1 MQFQYS
7 KFKVRELV
15 KDKFDPT
22 LKEEYKE
29 DTAMKIFKAS
39 IEVIRQS
46 GNRLTEQHYLPY
58 SPKEKEDVIKEVRAQ
73 ISEWKSKILI
83 RRQEEKITRTDRVL
97 SKKILDMLVEY
108 LRALEEADIAK
119 RQNKLYHVDAVA
131 AITELQ
137 VDRKFASPERKP
149 VKRKI
154 H

>member
-1 MQFQYS
+1 MSFQNP
-7 KFKVRELV
+7 KLKVEELV
-15 KDKFDPT
+15 KDKSDPI
-22 LKEEYKE
+22 LKEEYQE
-29 DTAMKIFKAS
+29 ETAKKFFRIS

-46 GNRLTEQHYLPY
+46 VDRITEQYYLPY
-58 SPKEKEDVIKEVRAQ
+58 SPEEKEDVVKEARVQ

-83 RRQEEKITRTDRVL
+83 RRREEKTTRLDRVL
-97 SKKILDMLVEY
+97 SKKILDMLAEY
-108 LRALEEADIAK
+108 LRALEETDIAK

-137 VDRKFASPERKP
+137 VNRKFASPERKP

>member
-1 MQFQYS
+1 MNFQNP
-7 KFKVRELV
+7 KLKLGELV
-15 KDKFDPT
+15 KDKFDPI
-22 LKEEYKE
+22 LKEVYQEE
-29 DTAMKIFKAS
+29 TARKLFNVS

-46 GNRLTEQHYLPY
+46 VDRITEQYYLPY
-58 SPKEKEDVIKEVRAQ
+58 SPEEKEDVVKEAMVQ
-73 ISEWKSKILI
+73 IYEWKNKILI
-83 RRQEEKITRTDRVL
+83 RRQEEKITRVDRVL

-108 LRALEEADIAK
+108 LRALEETNVAK

-137 VDRKFASPERKP
+137 VNRKFASPERKP

>member
-1 MQFQYS
+1 MKFQDP

-15 KDKFDPT
+15 MDRFDPI
-22 LKEEYKE
+22 LKEEYQE
-29 DTAMKIFKAS
+29 ETAKKFFKVS

-46 GNRLTEQHYLPY
+46 VDRITEQYYLPY
-58 SPKEKEDVIKEVRAQ
+58 NPEEKEDVVREAMVQ
-73 ISEWKSKILI
+73 ISEWKSRILI
-83 RRQEEKITRTDRVL
+83 RKQEEKITRVDRVL
-97 SKKILDMLVEY
+97 SKKILDMLSEY
-108 LRALEEADIAK
+108 LRALEEVDIAK

-137 VDRKFASPERKP
+137 VNRKFASPERKP